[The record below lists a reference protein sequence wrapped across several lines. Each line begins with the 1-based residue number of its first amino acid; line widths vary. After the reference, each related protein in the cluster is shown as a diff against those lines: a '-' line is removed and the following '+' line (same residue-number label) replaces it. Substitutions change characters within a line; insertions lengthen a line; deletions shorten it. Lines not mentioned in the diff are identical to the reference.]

1 MSFQIS
7 APSKKAS
14 ARWENTFGLWLHSS
28 VSWSIS
34 LSVHQPKEEMVF
46 SGKYKTGEQILRLAN
61 ERFAVPEMLF
71 HPSDIGIQ
79 EMGIPEAIVDS
90 IQSLPEGLTFFPTS
104 PLCCRIAY
112 ALVFNSYKYRDF
124 DSRTQKRAE
133 TLCFSI
139 RKSVFKWIPGLL
151 SDLLFLS
158 SEMQPHFYQN
168 IVLTGGNTLF
178 PGFRERLEAELRSL
192 VPAHLPVSVLLPQ
205 K

>member
-1 MSFQIS
+1 MLVVFKNIISLCTQSKVQNLLKSTFKKKLRLVIRWEVNCVAKACLLSDWRVRKTPWWGIMSFQIS

-28 VSWSIS
+28 VSWSIF

-112 ALVFNSYKYRDF
+112 ALGPEKSWNFVFFYK
-124 DSRTQKRAE
+124 KI
-133 TLCFSI
+133 CF
-139 RKSVFKWIPGLL
+139 
-151 SDLLFLS
+151 
-158 SEMQPHFYQN
+158 
-168 IVLTGGNTLF
+168 
-178 PGFRERLEAELRSL
+178 
-192 VPAHLPVSVLLPQ
+192 
-205 K
+205 